1 LKGLNRISTMPR
13 YYFNTRI
20 GGELIQDP
28 EGEFLRDADEAW
40 DVARTTIRQILKT
53 EGSQVSV
60 LQASLEVTDE
70 NGETVLDFP
79 FNEALLDMH
88 PGTPTEH

>member
-1 LKGLNRISTMPR
+1 MPR

-20 GGELIQDP
+20 GDELIEDP
-28 EGEFLRDADEAW
+28 EGEVLRDADEAW

-53 EGSQVSV
+53 EGSQVSL